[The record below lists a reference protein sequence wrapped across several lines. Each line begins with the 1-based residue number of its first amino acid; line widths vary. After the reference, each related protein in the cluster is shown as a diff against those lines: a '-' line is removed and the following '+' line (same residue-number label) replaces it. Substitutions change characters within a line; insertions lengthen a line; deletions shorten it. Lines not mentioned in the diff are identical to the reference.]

1 MHTIQTLKNINT
13 ELSQLLKIQ
22 SKIKKIHRITES
34 DINKIVKKTTKKN
47 ETLKESVMLDI
58 PSLLIAFGILAGYGV
73 VSYSIRKKI
82 IENLRSKGKNELADK
97 MEQKL
102 KRDFSSRS
110 KRQSDDTGGE
120 WGDFDL

>member
-1 MHTIQTLKNINT
+1 MR
-13 ELSQLLKIQ
+13 KIQ
-22 SKIKKIHRITES
+22 RITES
-34 DINKIVKKTTKKN
+34 DINRIVKKTTKKN